1 MLIHA
6 ASGQR
11 QAVTTLSAWFLPD
24 GSRICVNAFVCMF
37 VNIVIVAVKIEVSW
51 QWNEGLFLNL
61 FLILSCYALIVCVCL
76 SLRSVVTLCNPV
88 DCSLSG
94 SSAHGIFQARI
105 LEWVSISSSRGS
117 SWHRDGIHV
126 SCIGKWILYPSLSWL
141 CNIYFPAIYVS
152 SWQKARCLLRPIPPA
167 KNLHNLHIREGH
179 TFFFSVVS
187 DMHPFYPRVISGLKE
202 QVKE

>member
-76 SLRSVVTLCNPV
+76 SLQSVVTLCNPV

-117 SWHRDGIHV
+117 SWHRDWTHV
-126 SCIGKWILYPSLSWL
+126 FCIACVGRQILYHCAIWEAQWTLCLRALYLTYLGLS
-141 CNIYFPAIYVS
+141 
-152 SWQKARCLLRPIPPA
+152 
-167 KNLHNLHIREGH
+167 
-179 TFFFSVVS
+179 FF
-187 DMHPFYPRVISGLKE
+187 IC
-202 QVKE
+202 